1 VRGAELVAGADVI
14 VSDLASDALLHG
26 YARVGAEIVR
36 VGPDGHARGQDEV
49 NAVLV
54 DRALRGARVV
64 RLKVGDPYLLGRG
77 GEESEACA
85 AAGIGVTVVPGVSS
99 ALAGPAYA
107 GIPVTHRGIAQDVA
121 IVAGHLPPGHPDSTV
136 DWAALASPS
145 LTVVIMMGVAH
156 LVAIAD
162 ALLAAGREPT
172 TPVAVVERATTPTQR
187 VLRTTLESLGADAVE
202 TGIRSP
208 AVIVIGDVAARIDGR
223 GAASPGRGAP
233 PRPRLALPGPAPA
246 RPAASETPGTPEAPG
261 NPDTP
266 STPGTSGISGTSA
279 TPTTS
284 RLARPSFAQRS
295 GATWVSP
302 EASGQED
309 RRENDDKGEAYSS
322 SPDQEDVR
330 MERMVLPPRPGVAGG
345 PLAGTRVL
353 VPRTRDRPSLLARD
367 LRRQGA
373 DVVETVVSTLA
384 PVPDAGQFLDA
395 LPGADALVLADADE
409 VSAVVAL
416 LRGAGRDV
424 RALVGL
430 TLVCASESAAVA
442 LDALGLASVRSSS
455 EVRVAHVVVTDIPVT
470 GLRVA
475 VCAAAAPPMGVRT
488 VRRIALQEDVPARPD
503 PVVADDLR
511 RGALHA
517 VAFASSTAARVTAE
531 LYGPLPPGLLV
542 AAMGRRTVVAC
553 REAGI
558 RVDAVA
564 DEPGISGL
572 VTAIVRLVE
581 LNGRQA

>member
-1 VRGAELVAGADVI
+1 
-14 VSDLASDALLHG
+14 
-26 YARVGAEIVR
+26 
-36 VGPDGHARGQDEV
+36 
-49 NAVLV
+49 
-54 DRALRGARVV
+54 
-64 RLKVGDPYLLGRG
+64 
-77 GEESEACA
+77 
-85 AAGIGVTVVPGVSS
+85 
-99 ALAGPAYA
+99 
-107 GIPVTHRGIAQDVA
+107 
-121 IVAGHLPPGHPDSTV
+121 
-136 DWAALASPS
+136 
-145 LTVVIMMGVAH
+145 
-156 LVAIAD
+156 
-162 ALLAAGREPT
+162 
-172 TPVAVVERATTPTQR
+172 
-187 VLRTTLESLGADAVE
+187 
-202 TGIRSP
+202 
-208 AVIVIGDVAARIDGR
+208 
-223 GAASPGRGAP
+223 
-233 PRPRLALPGPAPA
+233 
-246 RPAASETPGTPEAPG
+246 
-261 NPDTP
+261 
-266 STPGTSGISGTSA
+266 
-279 TPTTS
+279 
-284 RLARPSFAQRS
+284 
-295 GATWVSP
+295 
-302 EASGQED
+302 
-309 RRENDDKGEAYSS
+309 
-322 SPDQEDVR
+322 